1 MLFSQPYS
9 HGGASPF
16 PTPAATG
23 LVKSLTVPKSFAS
36 PPESCTPY
44 SWHPL
49 RLTYTD
55 GKLSLTDTWK
65 ASGVSSRRLNSRR
78 HSSRRLA
85 STAAANYDYAGAAC
99 PIPWMAGAKP
109 TPTEAND
116 QYAALVASSSVPS
129 SPPAL
134 PQAALSVG
142 VAKVGVDIL
151 IAAGVVGGMVV
162 CMGIGYY
169 KRRYDRANN
178 QLARLLSEQQN
189 KASAEVSS
197 KGDIEIQAAST

>member
-1 MLFSQPYS
+1 M
-9 HGGASPF
+9 
-16 PTPAATG
+16 PAATG

-116 QYAALVASSSVPS
+116 QYAALVASSGSAAASVPS
-129 SPPAL
+129 PPPA
-134 PQAALSVG
+134 SVG

-151 IAAGVVGGMVV
+151 IVAGVVGGMVV
-162 CMGIGYY
+162 CAGIGYY

-178 QLARLLSEQQN
+178 QLARLLSDQQN
-189 KASAEVSS
+189 KVSAQVGG
-197 KGDIEIQAAST
+197 KGDIEIQAAGSI